1 MIIIFQGED
10 VAANSRVVSIT
21 FPTLSV
27 PDGFTARFFFNGIEK
42 CAAFRSGGKLRLN
55 YTRDETAR
63 FPLGISYGTL
73 WIEDAMGLRFCAKSA
88 VPILVTDCVERTEG
102 GSESVPFVATL
113 NVIARPMDVAK
124 LEKASTIADVKAAV
138 NAIVSSINEQTA

>member
-1 MIIIFQGED
+1 MITIFQGED

-27 PDGFTARFFFNGIEK
+27 PDGFTARFFFNGVEK
-42 CAAFRSGGKLRLN
+42 CAAFRSGGRLRLN

-63 FPLGISYGTL
+63 FPLGVSYGTL

-88 VPILVTDCVERTEG
+88 VPILVTDCAERTG
-102 GSESVPFVATL
+102 DGDSVPFVATL
-113 NVIARPMDVAK
+113 NVIAKPIDVEK
-124 LEKASTIADVKAAV
+124 LEKASTISEVKAAV

>member
-1 MIIIFQGED
+1 MITIFQGED

-42 CAAFRSGGKLRLN
+42 CAAFRSGGRLLLN

-63 FPLGISYGTL
+63 FPLGISYGSL
-73 WIEDAMGLRFCAKSA
+73 WIEDASGLRFCAKSA
-88 VPILVTDCVERTEG
+88 IPVLVTDCVERVAGDAE
-102 GSESVPFVATL
+102 VPFEVTL
-113 NVIARPMDVAK
+113 NILAKPIDVEK
-124 LEKASTIADVKAAV
+124 LEKASTISEVKAAV

>member
-1 MIIIFQGED
+1 MITIFQGED
-10 VAANSRVVSIT
+10 TAANSRVVSIT

-27 PDGFTARFFFNGIEK
+27 PDGFKARFFFNGIEK
-42 CAAFRSGGKLRLN
+42 CAAFRSGGRLRLN

-88 VPILVTDCVERTEG
+88 VPILVTDCVERTG
-102 GSESVPFVATL
+102 DGDSVPFVATL
-113 NVIARPMDVAK
+113 NVIAKPIEVEK
-124 LEKASTIADVKAAV
+124 LEKASTISEVKAAV